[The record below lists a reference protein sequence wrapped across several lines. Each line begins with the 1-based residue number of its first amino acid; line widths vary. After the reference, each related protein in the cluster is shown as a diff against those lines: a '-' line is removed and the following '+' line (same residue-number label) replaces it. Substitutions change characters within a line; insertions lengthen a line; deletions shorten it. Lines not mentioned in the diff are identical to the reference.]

1 MNDEA
6 LALTEELSNA
16 YEELSLLYEMGDAL
30 SSLSPDDI
38 LSRSVEKAFEFIR
51 PDVCAAFLLSGQTL
65 KPFASKSRNGA
76 EPLTNFSARGGKGVL
91 GNVAK
96 TGKALLVNEERH
108 LSAAEKKA
116 GWKKIL
122 AAPLSGEN
130 ATYGVLSVMACAEEP
145 SFFSQQKKLLSALS
159 RQAGLSLENAYLFE
173 NLKKENAVVEA
184 ILTNVT
190 DAVFAFNEGLQC
202 VHASGEACRLIHLEK
217 DSVQGKN
224 AKEIFKGADG
234 MKVLRFLRAFPLMQP
249 VQKEFTLSLDG
260 DLEQFR
266 AGGLTLADSNGKPYL
281 KILVLHNITEVV
293 RTQKIMAWQD
303 IARKLAH
310 ELKNPLTPIRLN
322 AEALQDEDL
331 QNAPNF
337 KPLLMKFTDVI
348 IKEVDRLKNLVDEF
362 HNFGRLPQPRLEDVD
377 MHTFLKDVLDLYR
390 FSDNIKFIWKPDDSH
405 EPVVFADPNQL
416 KQVFINLVKN
426 AMEAMPQGGE
436 ITLTVRAEGKKV
448 SVEVK
453 DTGSGMPK
461 EILEHIFDPY
471 YTTKK
476 TGTGLG
482 LSLVHRIVTD
492 HKGEI
497 KVSSKPKQ
505 GTLFTVRLPLKER

>member
-1 MNDEA
+1 MDEV

-16 YEELSLLYEMGDAL
+16 YEELSLLYEVGDAL
-30 SSLSPDDI
+30 SSLSPEDI
-38 LSRSVEKAFEFIR
+38 LKQSVEKAFDFIH
-51 PDVCAAFLLSGQTL
+51 PQQCAAFLLSDHTL
-65 KPFASKSRNGA
+65 RLHQMKTANGGKTA
-76 EPLTNFSARGGKGVL
+76 GRFSARSGQGVL
-91 GNVAK
+91 GKVAQ
-96 TGKALLVNEERH
+96 TRKAMLVNEEKS
-108 LSAAEKKA
+108 LSAGEKKA

-122 AAPLSGEN
+122 AAPISGKD
-130 ATYGVLSVMACAEEP
+130 AVYGVLAVMDGRAEH
-145 SFFSQQKKLLSALS
+145 SFYSQQKKLLSALS

-173 NLKKENAVVEA
+173 DLKKENQMVEA

-190 DAVFAFNEGLQC
+190 DAVMAFNEKMNC
-202 VHASGEACRLIHLEK
+202 VLASGEACRLLHAARENIMRK
-217 DSVQGKN
+217 S
-224 AKEIFKGADG
+224 AKEIFTGDAGKIFS
-234 MKVLRFLRAFPLMQP
+234 FLRALPPMQP
-249 VQKEFTLSLDG
+249 VQREFTLTLNG
-260 DLEQFR
+260 DVGQFR
-266 AGGLTLADSNGKPYL
+266 AGGLTLADARGKPYL

-293 RTQKIMAWQD
+293 RTQKIMAWQE

-331 QNAPNF
+331 QNAPQF
-337 KPLLMKFTDVI
+337 KTLLMKFTNVI
-348 IKEVDRLKNLVDEF
+348 IHEVDRLKNLVDEF

-377 MHTFLKDVLDLYR
+377 LHALLQEVLDLYR
-390 FSDNIKFIWKPDDSH
+390 FSENIKFVWAPEKAPA
-405 EPVVFADPNQL
+405 PVVFADPGQL

-426 AMEAMPQGGE
+426 AMEAMPQGGQ
-436 ITLTVRAEGKKV
+436 IGISVCVEGKKAA
-448 SVEVK
+448 VEVK

-461 EILEHIFDPY
+461 DVLEHIFDPY

-505 GTLFTVRLPLKER
+505 GTLFTVKLPLKER